1 MWRAPGKE
9 EEQPLLCGESLV
21 LTGTSEP
28 GVRKAGK
35 QAGRRTGGVGTQS
48 WSPGRTKEVIKVRG
62 GRAETQ
68 IRKTTPFQDLGNQG
82 AGTST
87 AVLGGTSRVPSTLTM
102 LVMSVMVQVGLH
114 RSRFSPE
121 LGTHRSNKERAR
133 SDIQGD
139 PWPSALVGFISK
151 PPLLRDAV
159 LCDQRGHFS
168 SHLESR
174 SMASSHV
181 I

>member
-1 MWRAPGKE
+1 MRRAPGKE
-9 EEQPLLCGESLV
+9 EERPLLCGESLV

-35 QAGRRTGGVGTQS
+35 QAGHKTGGVGNQS
-48 WSPGRTKEVIKVRG
+48 WSPGRTKKVIKVRG

-68 IRKTTPFQDLGNQG
+68 IQKTTPFQDLGNQG
-82 AGTST
+82 AGASTSS
-87 AVLGGTSRVPSTLTM
+87 VLGSTSRVPSTLTV
-102 LVMSVMVQVGLH
+102 LVMSVVVQVGLH

-121 LGTHRSNKERAR
+121 LGAHRSSKEKAT
-133 SDIQGD
+133 SDVQGG
-139 PWPSALVGFISK
+139 PWPPALVGFISK
-151 PPLLRDAV
+151 PPFLKDAA

-174 SMASSHV
+174 SMAS
-181 I
+181 